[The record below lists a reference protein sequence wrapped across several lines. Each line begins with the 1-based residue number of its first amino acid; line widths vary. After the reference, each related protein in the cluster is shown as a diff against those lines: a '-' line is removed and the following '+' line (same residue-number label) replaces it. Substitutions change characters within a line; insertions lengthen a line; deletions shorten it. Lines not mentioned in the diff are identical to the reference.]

1 MLEIYQYHVIS
12 VYFLPEYGA
21 ALPNSKCSVNW
32 KIALPDTSTVF
43 LRLTWVCIL
52 IHPLLIL
59 RLTWVCCICSIFG
72 SITAAF
78 PGWKW
83 CFNSWMMTLL
93 KEDLPEA
100 CDLLAQV
107 CVWEMSAKVC
117 SGESMV
123 FRSSQSN
130 KYKFNSHS
138 YGYAIS
144 VEH

>member
-21 ALPNSKCSVNW
+21 ALPNSKCSVNL
-32 KIALPDTSTVF
+32 KNCIAWYIHCVSKTDLGLHPDTSTVDSKTN
-43 LRLTWVCIL
+43 LS
-52 IHPLLIL
+52 LLHL
-59 RLTWVCCICSIFG
+59 QHFR
-72 SITAAF
+72 SITAVSH
-78 PGWKW
+78 GWKW

-93 KEDLPEA
+93 KEVLPEA
-100 CDLLAQV
+100 CDVLAQV
-107 CVWEMSAKVC
+107 CVWELSANVC

-130 KYKFNSHS
+130 KYKFHSLS